1 MKDNSYKQSINS
13 KIFQRITNNQS
24 LSQSKQEMQATDI
37 KVDEI
42 KMIIN
47 LWNVEGTTE
56 NLPHILQ
63 SHKIRSISHTGNTL

>member
-1 MKDNSYKQSINS
+1 M
-13 KIFQRITNNQS
+13 
-24 LSQSKQEMQATDI
+24 SQSKQEMQATDI

-42 KMIIN
+42 KLIIN